1 MELQVKLELPRWPN
15 CSDDKKKKNLC
26 CFQDLASPKA
36 EQIPQ
41 KNTSK
46 IGLVI
51 SQIYITITMASFSL
65 WFFQISL
72 DVRCAA
78 ILRNHREQKKNRKSL
93 LHATQAAS
101 PSDTLICCLLKQS
114 PCHCHNSLLSCRRKT
129 TSFAPLM
136 GSNSRPHQKLF
147 WVSLK
152 KTWRLLH
159 QWYWPLERSQSRRR
173 MRLDIK
179 KQQLR
184 A

>member
-1 MELQVKLELPRWPN
+1 MSYPDGQIVLMT
-15 CSDDKKKKNLC
+15 KKNLC

-46 IGLVI
+46 SGLVI

-65 WFFQISL
+65 WFFQIS
-72 DVRCAA
+72 VRCAA
-78 ILRNHREQKKNRKSL
+78 NLRNHREQMKNRKSL

-114 PCHCHNSLLSCRRKT
+114 HCHCHNSLLSCRRKT

-159 QWYWPLERSQSRRR
+159 QWYWPLERSQSMRR